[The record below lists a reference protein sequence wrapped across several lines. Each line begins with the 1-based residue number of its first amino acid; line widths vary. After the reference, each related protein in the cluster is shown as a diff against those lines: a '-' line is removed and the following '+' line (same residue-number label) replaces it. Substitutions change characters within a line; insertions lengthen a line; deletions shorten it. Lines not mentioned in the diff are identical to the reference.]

1 MLTLQN
7 FSVFRPLKAFDAV
20 FVMQPACQGSGCRP
34 VFLNNEQS
42 CGTGLPS
49 PGASLY
55 IHWPNSFVFELSVSV
70 LKRVG
75 IKSGRV
81 MKTPPL
87 ETFFPFLRWFPMTKE
102 TLRADIIAGLTV
114 ALVLIPQ
121 SMAYASLAGLPV
133 VYGLYASFVPVIVA
147 SLWGSSSQ
155 LHTGPV
161 AMLSLMSAAALIP
174 FATPGSETFIAL
186 SVMLALM
193 VGILRLLLGLFSLGA
208 LVNLL
213 SSPVIVGFTN
223 AAALII
229 GLSQLNK
236 VLGVPF
242 PRTENYLA
250 DLWRVLTQI
259 PDLHW
264 PTLGFA
270 LGAVALILGLRKWKP
285 NLPGVLIAVLLGT
298 VISAAVGLEQKVK
311 VSIDQIA
318 DPTVREMLE
327 KYDDGQRKIAI
338 LTTKMTEL
346 EKRASAEEREGG
358 AKGAGKATKT
368 RALLP
373 VLEYQRGMEKKKLI
387 GLNVDLHH
395 ATLYAHKQ
403 ADGTLRFFS
412 QPAKDAEDQRRWR
425 FAGVK
430 NGVVTLSAGGDVVG
444 VIPKGL
450 PSFQV
455 PEIHWSL
462 LLSLLPAALV
472 MALIGFMEATSISK
486 AIATSTGERV
496 DTSKELIGQGLANIA
511 GSFFGSYTVS
521 GSFSRSAVAARAGAK
536 TGLFA
541 IVSALAVVLVLLFFT
556 DYLYH
561 LPQAVLAV
569 IVMIAVFGLIRIEPL
584 IRAWKVDR
592 AGALIGIT
600 TFFATLIV
608 APAIANGILIGIA
621 LTVANCLV
629 RSMKPR
635 AEIVARKPD
644 GTLGGI
650 RVHHLKPLSRKFV
663 PVRFD
668 GPLTFSTVAYFEDI
682 ILEACADFPDAKVIL
697 IIGSGI
703 NELDASGEEKIRELH
718 QRLKKLGIK
727 LMFSGLKYQV
737 RRLLE
742 KGGLID
748 EMGRDAFVSDKETA
762 FRRLMQEY
770 PNEEPDEASED
781 KTTDAKVKASESV

>member
-1 MLTLQN
+1 M
-7 FSVFRPLKAFDAV
+7 K
-20 FVMQPACQGSGCRP
+20 
-34 VFLNNEQS
+34 
-42 CGTGLPS
+42 PS
-49 PGASLY
+49 
-55 IHWPNSFVFELSVSV
+55 LS
-70 LKRVG
+70 
-75 IKSGRV
+75 
-81 MKTPPL
+81 
-87 ETFFPFLRWFPMTKE
+87 TFFPFLRWFPMTSE
-102 TLRADIIAGLTV
+102 TIRIDVLAGITV
-114 ALVLIPQ
+114 ALVLVPQ

-174 FATPGSETFIAL
+174 FATPGSETFLAL

-193 VGILRLLLGLFSLGA
+193 VGLLRLMLGLFSLGA

-242 PRTENYLA
+242 PRTDSYLA
-250 DLWRVLTQI
+250 DLWRVIIQI

-270 LGAVALILGLRKWKP
+270 IGALVLILGLRRWKP
-285 NLPGVLIAVLLGT
+285 SLPGVLIAVVLGILL
-298 VISAAVGLEQKVK
+298 SWLVGLEQKVQ
-311 VSIDQIA
+311 VPVNAIDDKQ
-318 DPTVREMLE
+318 VLHNL
-327 KYDDGQRKIAI
+327 KQYDSSQRRLSA
-338 LTTKMTEL
+338 LTEL
-346 EKRASAEEREGG
+346 ISQIEKQAGAQEREGG
-358 AKGAGKATKT
+358 VDGNAKAAAT
-368 RALLP
+368 RAHLP
-373 VLEYQRGMEKKKLI
+373 VLEHERALKKVMMTQ
-387 GLNVDLHH
+387 LNVKLHR
-395 ATLYAHKQ
+395 AILYAHRQ
-403 ADGTLRFFS
+403 PDGALRFDTT
-412 QPAKDAEDQRRWR
+412 PATKTEGDDADLRKWR
-425 FAGVK
+425 ISSVK
-430 NGVVTLSAGGDVVG
+430 NGLVTLSAGGEVVG
-444 VIPKGL
+444 VIPQGL
-450 PSFQV
+450 PTFKV

-462 LLSLLPAALV
+462 LISLLPAALV

-569 IVMIAVFGLIRIEPL
+569 IVMIAVFGLIRVTPL
-584 IRAWKVDR
+584 VRAWKVDR
-592 AGALIGIT
+592 AGALIGIA

-608 APAIANGILIGIA
+608 APAIANGILFGIA
-621 LTVANCLV
+621 LTVAHCLI

-635 AEIVARKPD
+635 ADIVARKPD

-650 RVHHLKPLSRKFV
+650 RTNRLQPISRKFV

-668 GPLTFSTVAYFEDI
+668 GPLTFATVAYFEDI
-682 ILEACADFPDAKVIL
+682 ILEACAHFPDAKVIL

-718 QRLKKLGIK
+718 DRLSKLGVR

-737 RRLLE
+737 RSLLE
-742 KGGLID
+742 KGGLIE
-748 EMGRDAFVSDKETA
+748 EMGRDAFISDKETA
-762 FRRLMQEY
+762 LRRLHKEF
-770 PNEEPDEASED
+770 PEDEPTEKEEKEEV
-781 KTTDAKVKASESV
+781 AKKHETA